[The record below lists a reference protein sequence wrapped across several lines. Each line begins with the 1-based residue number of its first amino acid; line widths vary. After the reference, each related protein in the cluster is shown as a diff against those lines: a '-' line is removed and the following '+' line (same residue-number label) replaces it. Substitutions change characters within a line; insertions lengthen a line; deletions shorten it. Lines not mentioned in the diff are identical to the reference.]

1 MTGGVIC
8 RYGRLSTCVALTL
21 LLLSS
26 SVMAKNPDCS
36 HPDSWPGSMA
46 FATLKNAGLVDN
58 DTVDFKKTQVVYLAS
73 EKIGKDLYRQ
83 VHLVSFVKTSGEK
96 VEAITVNEA
105 SHQECSM
112 SGVDV
117 YVVSKRLGDYSA
129 AKAERQ
135 AE

>member
-1 MTGGVIC
+1 MKHLYARLATG
-8 RYGRLSTCVALTL
+8 TALIL
-21 LLLSS
+21 FSS
-26 SVMAKNPDCS
+26 LVFAKSPDCS

-58 DTVDFKKTQVVYLAS
+58 DTVDFKKTQVVRLAS
-73 EKIGKDLYRQ
+73 EQVGKDLYRQ
-83 VHLVSFVKTSGEK
+83 VHLVSFIKRSGEK
-96 VEAITVNEA
+96 VGAITVSEA

-129 AKAERQ
+129 TKEESRAE
-135 AE
+135 